1 MRSEEPWYI
10 EAAELAGMP
19 FPQAAEAWLASRTP
33 YISTKTFHEYQ
44 LNIVTLSKFFGE
56 MTPRQISA
64 DQIRMYQRM
73 RLSQQCGPSGIN
85 HEGSVLQQLLKRIG
99 RWDEIG
105 PDHEPLPLPKEP
117 RGRVL
122 TDEEK
127 QKLFQVAKTNA
138 NWEATFL
145 FAMLSINTTMG
156 PKETL
161 TLRLKDVDLT
171 ARFVNVQPE
180 GAKNAHR
187 VRVIPLNEEA
197 FKAAVL
203 AVDRARRLGSTE
215 PNHYLFPFRLHRSL
229 FDPAHHQTTLKTAWL
244 RLVAAADLLGLRM
257 YDLRHHAITALLE
270 HPDTSEETV
279 QSIAGHVSRQMLKR
293 YSHVRLEAKRS
304 ALSALDGSFA
314 PLTPEPPKLLPE
326 NTVSNQVVLDML
338 ASGIPPEIVMAKIKG
353 SHCAFDTSVETIKQL
368 RQAQVPDSVIVVMLR
383 RGQERA

>member
-19 FPQAAEAWLASRTP
+19 FHQAAEAWLASRTP

-105 PDHEPLPLPKEP
+105 PDYEPLPLPKEP

-127 QKLFQVAKTNA
+127 QKLFRVAKTNA
-138 NWEATFL
+138 NWEAAFL

-171 ARFVNVQPE
+171 ARFVNV
-180 GAKNAHR
+180 GAKNAYR

-229 FDPAHHQTTLKTAWL
+229 FDPTRHQITLKTAWL

-293 YSHVRLEAKRS
+293 YSHVRLDAKRS
-304 ALSALDGSFA
+304 ALSALDGSFV
-314 PLTPEPPKLLPE
+314 PLAAEPPKLAPE
-326 NTVSNQVVLDML
+326 NTVTNQIVLDML
-338 ASGIPPEIVMAKIKG
+338 ASGIPADIVMAKIKG
-353 SHCAFDTSVETIKQL
+353 SRCAFDTSVETIKQL
-368 RQAQVPDSVIVVMLR
+368 RQTQVPDAVIVVMLR